1 MKRLYAVAAIAN
13 LSIAGSVFARPM
25 TATLNLAERVPVS
38 QLAADVS
45 NPDSERYGIFYT
57 PEEIRTLSAPTD
69 SSYDSLL
76 ATLRAEG
83 FSIIY
88 ESNSH
93 LVLRIAADHTVFEK
107 VFSTQIQF
115 SGTQAQ
121 FHMNSVSPRIPQY
134 LSAIKTISGFNNT
147 HKFKPLYTKLDS
159 SDNDSDAQPGILP
172 SQIKTAYGL
181 DAIYDDGFTGQGQ
194 HIAIAT
200 YMDFML
206 EDVQQYY
213 TNVGLSPTP
222 QIDKVNFNGK
232 AAYDSGSALE
242 TELDAEFS
250 GMIAPGANIHVFTS
264 AENSDQAE
272 VDLFTAI
279 LDDNRAKV
287 VNYSW
292 GSCER
297 NVDAEHRKAM
307 DPVFARAVAQGVN
320 LMIASGDS
328 GSDGCEDGS
337 VAGEWPATH
346 PNVVAVG
353 GTTLTINDDGSGSE
367 QAWSGSGGGVSAFYK
382 LPHWQKN
389 FQSPFIKRSF
399 PDIAFNADPA
409 SGEAVWARSD
419 STGSPSWQVIGGTS
433 MAAPQWTG
441 FLTLVNEARA
451 SEGRRALGFLNPILY
466 PVKNKA
472 KMLSDI
478 TSGSNGAYKATR
490 GWNAVT
496 GWGSM
501 KGADLLEYLL
511 SH

>member
-1 MKRLYAVAAIAN
+1 M
-13 LSIAGSVFARPM
+13 
-25 TATLNLAERVPVS
+25 LAEPLLRPVPRAVTRAVLDGELQFLS
-38 QLAADVS
+38 TEEQRS
-45 NPDSERYGIFYT
+45 KT
-57 PEEIRTLSAPTD
+57 PEKCPLLRTCH
-69 SSYDSLL
+69 
-76 ATLRAEG
+76 R
-83 FSIIY
+83 
-88 ESNSH
+88 
-93 LVLRIAADHTVFEK
+93 VLQKWIHTGRWMRRGCFRNEQMQPEK
-107 VFSTQIQF
+107 
-115 SGTQAQ
+115 
-121 FHMNSVSPRIPQY
+121 P
-134 LSAIKTISGFNNT
+134 
-147 HKFKPLYTKLDS
+147 
-159 SDNDSDAQPGILP
+159 
-172 SQIKTAYGL
+172 
-181 DAIYDDGFTGQGQ
+181 
-194 HIAIAT
+194 
-200 YMDFML
+200 
-206 EDVQQYY
+206 
-213 TNVGLSPTP
+213 
-222 QIDKVNFNGK
+222 
-232 AAYDSGSALE
+232 
-242 TELDAEFS
+242 
-250 GMIAPGANIHVFTS
+250 
-264 AENSDQAE
+264 
-272 VDLFTAI
+272 
-279 LDDNRAKV
+279 
-287 VNYSW
+287 
-292 GSCER
+292 C
-297 NVDAEHRKAM
+297 VDA
-307 DPVFARAVAQGVN
+307 N